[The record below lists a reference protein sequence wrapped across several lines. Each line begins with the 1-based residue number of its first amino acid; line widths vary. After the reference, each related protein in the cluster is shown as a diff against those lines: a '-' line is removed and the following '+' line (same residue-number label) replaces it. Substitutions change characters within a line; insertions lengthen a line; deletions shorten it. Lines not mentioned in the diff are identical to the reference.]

1 MKKQVVASIAIPIAS
16 VVVALIGK
24 FESIKFPTIA
34 GSPLLF
40 IGVICAVIIGLIW
53 LTRLIPVK
61 RTVSW
66 KDHPIFRSFGYW
78 YHYIDNAFILEDGG
92 KQELFRDLLKNN
104 CVILEQILLNNMP
117 NIVQA
122 TNGIEL
128 GDRFLDS
135 FYQSVRAFK
144 RYYTNGTYSENDQRT
159 LGIVMEKF
167 LLWQSERNDMIV
179 KEITNI
185 CNDEGYGTNGFK
197 IILVLQLIQILLAST
212 MLDAA
217 KTIRYLNGKL
227 IGLSFRGI
235 TIKE

>member
-1 MKKQVVASIAIPIAS
+1 M
-16 VVVALIGK
+16 
-24 FESIKFPTIA
+24 PT
-34 GSPLLF
+34 G
-40 IGVICAVIIGLIW
+40 
-53 LTRLIPVK
+53 R
-61 RTVSW
+61 
-66 KDHPIFRSFGYW
+66 
-78 YHYIDNAFILEDGG
+78 
-92 KQELFRDLLKNN
+92 
-104 CVILEQILLNNMP
+104 
-117 NIVQA
+117 A
-122 TNGIEL
+122 TISAMTSA
-128 GDRFLDS
+128 RI
-135 FYQSVRAFK
+135 